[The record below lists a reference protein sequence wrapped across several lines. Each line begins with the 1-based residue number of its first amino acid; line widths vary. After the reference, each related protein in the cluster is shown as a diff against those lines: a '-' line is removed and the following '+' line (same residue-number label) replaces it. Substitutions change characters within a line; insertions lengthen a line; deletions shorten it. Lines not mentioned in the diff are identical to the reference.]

1 MASRGVRVTA
11 IPGGK
16 GDYRGTVSMCTAGH
30 QEQFSLAVLHAREV
44 LQCAAVSVGHCR
56 APRKF
61 CGCPN
66 RPGAFLVG
74 GSQVWGPDPS
84 VPPIWRCFANLTKC
98 SLNICH
104 GCGQAARTV
113 GTMGLARWRA
123 PWRHHRRGL
132 CTACL
137 AWQPVGHCKW
147 FAPVISRRPPCN
159 PASENLPTKIDCEE
173 VIRCC
178 FDWRTS
184 PIDTPAALPT
194 SSMLENTAF

>member
-1 MASRGVRVTA
+1 MWKFGAMASRGVRVTA

-16 GDYRGTVSMCTAGH
+16 GDYRGTVTMCTAGH

-137 AWQPVGHCKW
+137 AWQPIGHCEMVRTGDLKKTSLQSG
-147 FAPVISRRPPCN
+147 FGKLANEDRLRRSHP
-159 PASENLPTKIDCEE
+159 L
-173 VIRCC
+173 
-178 FDWRTS
+178 
-184 PIDTPAALPT
+184 L
-194 SSMLENTAF
+194 L